1 MLRPLPSRPALLLAL
16 LAALPLAG
24 CGKAGRPLAPPGA
37 YYPQAYPAGN
47 KPAGTAVQAPV
58 PANPP
63 QAGRALPPEWD
74 QQDLQSLKAK
84 DGTYL
89 DPSVR
94 NPRVDLGG
102 LLQQQQAT
110 SRTTISNGN
119 PLQSNPIGQPG
130 VGGLPAIDTV
140 IPPESSQQ

>member
-1 MLRPLPSRPALLLAL
+1 MRPPFRPRPALLLAL

-24 CGKAGRPLAPPGA
+24 CGKAGRQPAPPGA
-37 YYPQAYPAGN
+37 YYPQAYPSGN
-47 KPAGTAVQAPV
+47 KPAGTVMEGPI

-63 QAGRALPPEWD
+63 QQGRALPPEWD
-74 QQDLQSLKAK
+74 QQDLRSLTAK

-89 DPSVR
+89 DPSTR

-102 LLQQQQAT
+102 LLTQQAT
-110 SRTTISNGN
+110 SRSTVSNGN

-140 IPPESSQQ
+140 IPPEPSQQ